1 RSGIG
6 RARYY
11 MEKDDFMQNADWKA
25 GDPIFW
31 VGADRL
37 DEIDPTIGDRPELY
51 NLEAVAYESLMLGIF
66 QIYKGPSNKVG
77 EKTGI
82 PKITELTLAYSRDG
96 FNWHRPDRNAFI
108 NASRIEGD
116 WERGYL
122 QSAGG
127 VCLIVGDEL
136 WFYYSG
142 YKGDQDNITPNS
154 YYKNSSTGLAKL
166 RRDGFASLNATELS
180 GGTVT
185 TRLVTFKGSHLFV
198 NADCSSGELKAEVL
212 NEDGQV
218 IAPFSLEN
226 SEPLSVNKTCAG
238 MNWRGV

>member
-1 RSGIG
+1 
-6 RARYY
+6 
-11 MEKDDFMQNADWKA
+11 
-25 GDPIFW
+25 
-31 VGADRL
+31 
-37 DEIDPTIGDRPELY
+37 PT
-51 NLEAVAYESLMLGIF
+51 
-66 QIYKGPSNKVG
+66 
-77 EKTGI
+77 
-82 PKITELTLAYSRDG
+82 
-96 FNWHRPDRNAFI
+96 
-108 NASRIEGD
+108 
-116 WERGYL
+116 
-122 QSAGG
+122 
-127 VCLIVGDEL
+127 
-136 WFYYSG
+136 
-142 YKGDQDNITPNS
+142 S

-238 MNWRGV
+238 MNWRGVDDLSALTGRKVSFRFHLKNGKFYAFWVSPDSSGKSMGYVAAGG